1 MKKIIGLLVL
11 LPLFCSA
18 QQNLQTVISVDFST
32 TSDPKK
38 APLNGYN
45 GQNGYATINLPVFS
59 IFGLA
64 NLNQETLKSFNAGGK
79 ATVAVRPAIA
89 DIKQTKKGISRNAI
103 AIFASFN
110 KSATNNDSV
119 VHPKLIFPEL
129 GSSSF
134 IGTVVLEKY
143 YINTDSKVHS
153 NSLFFEVG
161 VKSIRSDS
169 IVKGQR
175 LSFDALNYT
184 IGYKYGFSYSKDNPF
199 EKGKKVNLGF
209 YISPFISAYNI
220 PDEDRL
226 DYKKILVANGT
237 VTGNADDLSDFII
250 NAGVKTGFH
259 FNGMEFFAD
268 MRHVMGGSK
277 VPIRELRGFHAN
289 IGFVFNADVLNFY

>member
-1 MKKIIGLLVL
+1 MKKILFALFV
-11 LPLFCSA
+11 LPLFGIA
-18 QQNLQTVISVDFST
+18 QQNLQTVINVDFST
-32 TSDPKK
+32 TTGPQKK
-38 APLNGYN
+38 AINDYKGEQGYV
-45 GQNGYATINLPVFS
+45 TINLPVFS

-79 ATVAVRPAIA
+79 ATVAVRPAIG
-89 DIKQTKKGISRNAI
+89 DTKKTTNGISRNAI

-110 KSATNNDSV
+110 KSASNNDSI
-119 VHPKLIFPEL
+119 VHSKLIFPEL

-143 YINTDSKVHS
+143 YINTDGKVHN
-153 NSLFFEVG
+153 NSIFFEMG

-169 IVKGQR
+169 IVKGER

-184 IGYKYGFSYSKDNPF
+184 IGYKYGFTYSKDNPF

-209 YISPFISAYNI
+209 YLSPFISAYNI
-220 PDEDRL
+220 PDEDRE
-226 DYKKILVANGT
+226 DYKKILITNGT
-237 VTGNADDLSDFII
+237 VTGNADNLSDFVI
-250 NAGVKTGFH
+250 NAGVKVGFH

-277 VPIRELRGFHAN
+277 VPIRELKGFHAN